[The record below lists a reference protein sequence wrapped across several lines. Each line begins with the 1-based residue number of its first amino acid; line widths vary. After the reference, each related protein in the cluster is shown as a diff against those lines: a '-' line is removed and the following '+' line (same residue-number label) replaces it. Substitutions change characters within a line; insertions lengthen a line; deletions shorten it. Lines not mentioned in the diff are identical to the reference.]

1 MLTHV
6 RPAIVMM
13 VLHTA
18 LTGVIYPLAMTGVAQ
33 VLMPSVANGS
43 MIERGSGV
51 VGSELIGQ
59 VFTSDKYFQGR
70 PSATSAPDPKD
81 ATKTVDLPYNA
92 ANSGGSN
99 LGPLSKKLIE
109 RVEGDVVA
117 LRKAGAGIIP
127 ADAVTTSASGLDP
140 HITQAHAAIQIVRVA
155 AARKVS
161 EARVRAIVDSA
172 MERPFVGFLGE
183 WRLNVLKLNL
193 ILDATLPGS
202 AG

>member
-13 VLHTA
+13 VLLTA
-18 LTGVIYPLAMTGVAQ
+18 LTGVIYPLVMTGVAQ

-43 MIERGSGV
+43 MIGRGSGV

-92 ANSGGSN
+92 ANSSGSN

-140 HITQAHAAIQIVRVA
+140 HITPTHAAIQIVRVA
-155 AARKVS
+155 AARKVT
-161 EARVRAIVDSA
+161 EARVRTIVDSA
-172 MERPFVGFLGE
+172 TERAFLGVFGE
-183 WRLNVLKLNL
+183 QRLNVLKLNL